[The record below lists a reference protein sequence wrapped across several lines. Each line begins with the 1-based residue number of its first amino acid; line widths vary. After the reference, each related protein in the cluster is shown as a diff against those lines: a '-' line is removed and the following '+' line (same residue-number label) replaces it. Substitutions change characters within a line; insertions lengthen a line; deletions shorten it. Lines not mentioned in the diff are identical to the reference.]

1 MSEWPHHV
9 STPNSFVY
17 ELGSKRLAWLMLPS
31 GFRRSR
37 AQVSCA
43 QAVVVD
49 RVKVWCECS
58 AWCGH
63 RLVVM
68 FERGPWVMQQGPV
81 LESSLRANIRLM
93 YSTVPFCQVKCQDIG
108 AIGSVAF
115 VAAKVTVH
123 VLSPDT
129 GTSLLCERL

>member
-81 LESSLRANIRLM
+81 LESSLLPNMRLL
-93 YSTVPFCQVKCQDIG
+93 YSTVSFGQVKCQDTG

-115 VAAKVTVH
+115 IAVKATVY
-123 VLSPDT
+123 LLPLGI